1 MAIQTRTISQES
13 YPETV
18 RWLEARLTEMDVPKQ
33 EILTAEL
40 LLEESF
46 FRLADSTGDAASLS
60 GILVLRKRFGDVDLR
75 LSAKGMPYNPIVD
88 MNETTDD
95 EGEMSSLAI
104 LKAHREDMSYS
115 WRKGENVVSI
125 RVHKSGSKVTWAMA
139 AALLLG
145 LLFGVLAK
153 AFLDPAT
160 LPLIEQNLLH
170 PVRKII
176 MNALMMLVT
185 PMIFFAIMSGFS
197 GMSDAAD
204 IARFGGELVL
214 VSLVKMGVLVAA
226 SMAIGIGLG
235 DVPELLPML
244 QDNAAPTSDY
254 FSVIELL
261 VGIVPENFI
270 AAFFHNNLLQ
280 VLFLA
285 CFFGVL
291 LAKSGERGV
300 WGRECVTFFHH
311 FLTDALG
318 VVLPF
323 MPLMVAASMMK
334 LAMMTEFSALL
345 GYGKILL
352 VLIGSFPL
360 CLLLS
365 ALCVMVGGR
374 LSPFPFLKKLLKFS
388 VIPFSIQSSN
398 ACIPHT
404 LKFCSEQLGMDDKL
418 SLFSIPVGI
427 QFNRSGAAIY
437 LACMG
442 ILMRS
447 TLGLPMDADFL
458 LSFFVAV
465 FIVALSV
472 PGMPSAEVISL
483 AAVFD
488 LVGIP
493 AEASALFFPVSP
505 IAVIVNVVCNL
516 MGNVASSLLLA
527 RLEGKVDETIYI
539 KD

>member
-1 MAIQTRTISQES
+1 MAIQTCTISGES
-13 YPETV
+13 YHETV
-18 RWLEARLTEMDVPKQ
+18 RWLEERLAEMDVPKQ

-46 FRLADSTGDAASLS
+46 FRLADSTGDAASFS
-60 GILVLRKRFGDVDLR
+60 GTIVLRKRFGDVNLR

-88 MNETTDD
+88 MDEMTDD
-95 EGEMSSLAI
+95 EGAMSSLAI
-104 LKAHREDMSYS
+104 LKAHRDDMNYS
-115 WRKGENVVSI
+115 WRKGENIVSI
-125 RVHKSGSKVTWAMA
+125 RIHKSGSKVTWAMA

-197 GMSDAAD
+197 GLSDAAD
-204 IARFGGELVL
+204 IARFGGKLVL
-214 VSLVKMGVLVAA
+214 VSLAKLGVLVAA
-226 SMAIGIGLG
+226 SMAVGMGLG

-244 QDNAAPTSDY
+244 QDSTEPPSAF
-254 FSVIELL
+254 FSVTDLL
-261 VGIVPENFI
+261 VGIVPGNLL
-270 AAFFHNNLLQ
+270 AAFFNNNLLQ

-300 WGRECVTFFHH
+300 WGRECVAFFHH

-334 LAMMTEFSALL
+334 LAMMTELSVLV
-345 GYGKILL
+345 GYGKILI
-352 VLIGSFPL
+352 VTVIAFPL
-360 CLLLS
+360 CLLIS
-365 ALCVMVGGR
+365 SFCVMVGGR
-374 LSPFPFLKKLLKFS
+374 MSPIPFLKKYMKFTI
-388 VIPFSIQSSN
+388 IPFSLQSSS
-398 ACIPHT
+398 ACLPHT
-404 LKFCSEQLGMDDKL
+404 LKFCAEKLGMDEKL

-427 QFNRSGAAIY
+427 QFNKSGTTIY
-437 LACMG
+437 LAFMG
-442 ILMRS
+442 ILMQN
-447 TLGLPMDADFL
+447 TMGLQIDADFL
-458 LSFFVAV
+458 LSFFIAV
-465 FIVALSV
+465 FVVSLSV
-472 PGMPSAEVISL
+472 PGIPCSEVIAL
-483 AAVFD
+483 AAVFN

-493 AEASALFFPVSP
+493 AEVSALFFPVNP
-505 IAVIVNVVCNL
+505 IAGIFIVGSNV
-516 MGNVASSLLLA
+516 MGNIASAFLLA
-527 RLEGKVDETIYI
+527 RQEGKVDENVYV

>member
-1 MAIQTRTISQES
+1 MNLTTFTISGTN
-13 YPETV
+13 YN
-18 RWLEARLTEMDVPKQ
+18 EAVEWMEDRLAELKVPRR

-40 LLEESF
+40 LMEENF
-46 FRLADSTGDAASLS
+46 IRLAEASGDGKSFSADLA
-60 GILVLRKRFGDVDLR
+60 IRKRFGDVSLR
-75 LSAKGMPYNPIVD
+75 LSAKGAQYNPIVEL
-88 MNETTDD
+88 NETAED
-95 EGEMSSLAI
+95 ERDMYSLAI
-104 LKAHREDMSYS
+104 LKAHREAMSYA
-115 WRKGENVVSI
+115 WKKGRNIVSI
-125 RVHKSGSKVTWAMA
+125 RVHKSGSKGTWTMA
-139 AALLLG
+139 AALILG

-153 AFLDPAT
+153 AFLEPAT
-160 LPLIEQNLLH
+160 LLLIEQNLLH

-176 MNALMMLVT
+176 MNAMMMLVA
-185 PMIFFAIMSGFS
+185 PMIFFAVMSGFS

-204 IARFGGELVL
+204 IARFGGKLVL
-214 VSLVKMGVLVAA
+214 VSLAKLAVLVVV
-226 SMAIGIGLG
+226 SMVVALGLG
-235 DVPELLPML
+235 DVPELLQML
-244 QDNAAPTSDY
+244 QDTAAPPSTS
-254 FSVIELL
+254 FSISDLL
-261 VGIVPENFI
+261 VGIVPGNLL
-270 AAFFHNNLLQ
+270 AAFFNNNLLQ

-285 CFFGVL
+285 CFFGAL
-291 LAKSGERGV
+291 LARAGERDA
-300 WGRECVTFFHH
+300 WAKECVAFFHR
-311 FLTDALG
+311 FLMDAMG

-465 FIVALSV
+465 FIVALSA